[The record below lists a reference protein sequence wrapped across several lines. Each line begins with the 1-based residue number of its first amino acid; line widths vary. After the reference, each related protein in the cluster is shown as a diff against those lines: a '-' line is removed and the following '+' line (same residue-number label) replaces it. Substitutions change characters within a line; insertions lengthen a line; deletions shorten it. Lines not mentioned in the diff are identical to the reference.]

1 MSKVKELNEIVVFGC
16 RFAVSTEK
24 AMEDKKITVSDIA
37 LFISPLMAAGDA
49 FENAKVAL
57 EEFKNLD
64 AEGIKLIES
73 TIEVELNMSNA
84 KVKKIAKKI
93 ITASMGIYL
102 SYKEIAVLLKEK
114 EDVAA

>member
-24 AMEDKKITVSDIA
+24 VLEDKKVTVSDIA

-49 FENAKVAL
+49 FQDAKIAL

-64 AEGIKLIES
+64 AEGIKLIEA
-73 TIEVELNMSNA
+73 TIESELGMTNA

-93 ITASMGIYL
+93 ISASMGIYL
-102 SYKEIAVLLKEK
+102 SYKEIAVLLKDTES
-114 EDVAA
+114 VAI